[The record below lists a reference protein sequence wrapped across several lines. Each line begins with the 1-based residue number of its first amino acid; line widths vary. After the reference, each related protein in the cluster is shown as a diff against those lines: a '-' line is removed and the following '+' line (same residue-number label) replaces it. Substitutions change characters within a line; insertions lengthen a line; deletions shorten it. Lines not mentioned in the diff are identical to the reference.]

1 MFALSVPANPVKF
14 RLRIPPVKVMMS
26 DPAETLKSKT
36 AASEAPLVSA
46 LAPTA
51 PEYVRLTVREP
62 LTDRPVIV
70 LQAQTVVLFPVMA
83 KLPVPKAIVRA
94 LELLEMNEP
103 QVNVLLLSVKVP
115 VVSVTAPVMV
125 GEPDKLRL
133 ISAVLIVQAD
143 AVAVDATV
151 TVAAVPLFASK
162 VTVSADVGAD
172 ASGGPPEVA
181 DQLSMDT
188 LSHVP
193 DPPTQNRAAI
203 T

>member
-1 MFALSVPANPVKF
+1 M
-14 RLRIPPVKVMMS
+14 
-26 DPAETLKSKT
+26 
-36 AASEAPLVSA
+36 
-46 LAPTA
+46 
-51 PEYVRLTVREP
+51 
-62 LTDRPVIV
+62 
-70 LQAQTVVLFPVMA
+70 
-83 KLPVPKAIVRA
+83 PKAIVRA

-125 GEPDKLRL
+125 GEPDRLRL

-172 ASGGPPEVA
+172 ASGAPPEVA